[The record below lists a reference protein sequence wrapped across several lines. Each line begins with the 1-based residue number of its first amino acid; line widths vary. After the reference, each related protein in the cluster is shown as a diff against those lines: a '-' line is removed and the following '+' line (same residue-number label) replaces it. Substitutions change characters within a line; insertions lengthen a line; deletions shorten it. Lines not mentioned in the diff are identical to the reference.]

1 MYMLSRLLSLLCLL
15 ALACAACA
23 FAAAADPPPAP
34 AELLKEYRSLG
45 LPLPPE
51 KARLVRYEAGGG
63 GIVNGKVQPTVY
75 ALAFEAKPGSRTEHP
90 VLLRGTL
97 QWQPAWDP
105 RARAVEPDAS
115 AVKDLEFD
123 ADDALV
129 LAIQCHSRGW
139 DQLAG
144 DLLERSLKGNPT
156 PSGKRLVRLAW
167 DYWLDQLTRPKI
179 DRGPVAKRLKD
190 LARQDPMLETPYT
203 RALLRSLDLALV
215 PGKGKPGTVEALI
228 DDLVDHD
235 ADAGTLGRFEP
246 GDRYWRVVER
256 GFDAVPALLEHLDDD
271 RLTRAIMQ
279 GFNNFRPWHQRVK
292 DVVGDILEGLAAE
305 ELDRAADGKSVGG
318 GWLRRQQGYP
328 ITPDAGRAW
337 WEKARKL
344 GEEAYLLDRV
354 LPPAAKEG
362 KRAHVNA
369 HLLRVISVK
378 YPKHVPA
385 LYRTVLDKRPDLYSG
400 ELAEVLARSPVPA
413 KDKLDLFLSAARHK
427 DATHRLPAFHALK
440 NLDKKKFDALLLA
453 TIEGFPTDVK
463 GEYWICPEAYI
474 AGLAVESDDAR
485 VWAALEKVAQR
496 SSLGLRME
504 LLNHFGDSRD
514 TRRRPERLR
523 LLAAFLDDAEVR
535 DTKSDAR
542 FGGPGAGFPYDRIE
556 VRDFV
561 AVELAG
567 LLGVEV
573 ELKLERSAAEW
584 AEVRNKVREVLKREL
599 RKLK

>member
-1 MYMLSRLLSLLCLL
+1 MYMLPRLLSLLCLPT
-15 ALACAACA
+15 LACAACA
-23 FAAAADPPPAP
+23 FAAAADPPPAL
-34 AELLKEYRSLG
+34 AELLKEYRALG

-51 KARLVRYEAGGG
+51 KARLVRYESGGG
-63 GIVNGKVQPTVY
+63 GIVIDKVQPVVY
-75 ALAFEAKPGSRTEHP
+75 ALAFEVKPGTRTEHP
-90 VLLRGTL
+90 VLLSGTL

-105 RARAVEPDAS
+105 RARAVEPDPS
-115 AVKDLEFD
+115 AVQDLD
-123 ADDALV
+123 LRADDWLV
-129 LAIQCHSRGW
+129 LAIQCHARGW
-139 DQLAG
+139 DRFAG
-144 DLLERSLKGNPT
+144 HLLERSLKADPT
-156 PSGKRLVRLAW
+156 PPGKRLVGLAW
-167 DYWLDQLTRPKI
+167 DYWLGEITRPKI
-179 DRGPVAKRLKD
+179 DRGPVARRLKE
-190 LARQDPMLETPYT
+190 LARRDPTLDTPYT

-215 PGKGKPGTVEALI
+215 PGKGRPGTVEALI

-271 RLTRAIMQ
+271 RLTRAMMQ
-279 GFNNFRPWHQRVK
+279 GFNNFRPWHLRVK
-292 DVVGDILEGLAAE
+292 DVVGDILVGLAAE
-305 ELDRAADGKSVGG
+305 ELDRGEGGKSVGG
-318 GWLRRQQGYP
+318 DWLRRQQGYP
-328 ITPDAGRAW
+328 VTPDAARAW
-337 WEKARKL
+337 WDKARKV
-344 GEEAYLLDRV
+344 GEEAYLLEHV
-354 LPPAAKEG
+354 LPPAKEG

-427 DATHRLPAFHALK
+427 DAAHRLPAVHALK
-440 NLDKKKFDALLLA
+440 DLDKKQFDALLLA

-463 GEYWICPEAYI
+463 GEYWICPEASI

-485 VWAALEKVAQR
+485 VWAALEKAARR

-504 LLNHFGDSRD
+504 LLNQFGDSRD

-542 FGGPGAGFPYDRIE
+542 FDGPGAGFPYDRIA

-561 AVELAG
+561 ADTLAG

-573 ELKLERSAAEW
+573 ELKLDRTEAEW
-584 AEVRNKVREVLKREL
+584 AAVRGKVRDALKREL
-599 RKLK
+599 GKER